1 MTMKRAR
8 RIAAGLA
15 LLTVCC
21 GAALH
26 LLPTLAAPLRVVLAA
41 LAIALAAATVYVP
54 IRYHRCPHCG
64 KFIPITARP
73 ETCLYCEK
81 PLQ

>member
-8 RIAAGLA
+8 RIAAILA

-26 LLPTLAAPLRVVLAA
+26 LLPQLASALRIALAA
-41 LAIALAAATVYVP
+41 LAIVLAAATVYVP
-54 IRYHRCPHCG
+54 VRYHRCPHCG

-73 ETCLYCEK
+73 ETCLYCET